1 MLSVR
6 EGNWLR
12 GSYCFER
19 SSVREGNWLFVD
31 FIVSRGRLIVKESD
45 FEVSRGRL
53 IVNEFDF
60 VDLYLFL
67 AMP

>member
-1 MLSVR
+1 M
-6 EGNWLR
+6 
-12 GSYCFER
+12 
-19 SSVREGNWLFVD
+19 D